1 MSAPIPSAAP
11 SAPISSRPAIYAKR
25 LGVSRAFVYELI
37 DRGEIVARKLDG
49 ATVIIDADNEGLRER
64 LPQVELH
71 RKAGLTANEAGCARI
86 SLWCASMRRKIALN
100 SPGIW
105 GISAKMAPQLVS
117 RVCPGL
123 QASGPGASKTRQ
135 MAATLYTGD
144 GHMAKKGR
152 GIFMVYVDIDAQ
164 HVQEF
169 NEWYNKEH
177 LPELLSVPGILSAA
191 RYEAVKGGPQYL
203 ACYELESVAVMQT
216 PAFTSRPRTLWGQK
230 VSPSVIG
237 KNLTRIVGEQIYPD
251 GVEMPERGMA
261 PVLQIGRMSVP
272 AEVDAEWNAWYS
284 GEYVPGY
291 RKVPGVIYARRYRVI
306 EGTSGYSTVYEFAS
320 TAVPESPEWKE
331 QQQHSSPNSPRMRQ
345 AMTHAPGSAG
355 VYVRVDP

>member
-1 MSAPIPSAAP
+1 
-11 SAPISSRPAIYAKR
+11 
-25 LGVSRAFVYELI
+25 
-37 DRGEIVARKLDG
+37 
-49 ATVIIDADNEGLRER
+49 
-64 LPQVELH
+64 
-71 RKAGLTANEAGCARI
+71 
-86 SLWCASMRRKIALN
+86 
-100 SPGIW
+100 
-105 GISAKMAPQLVS
+105 MAQ
-117 RVCPGL
+117 
-123 QASGPGASKTRQ
+123 
-135 MAATLYTGD
+135 
-144 GHMAKKGR
+144 KGR

-169 NEWYNKEH
+169 NKWYNKEH

-216 PAFTSRPRTLWGQK
+216 PAFTNRPRTPWGQK

-251 GVEMPERGMA
+251 GIEMPERGMA

-284 GEYVPGY
+284 REYVPGY
-291 RKVPGVIYARRYRVI
+291 RKVPGVIYARRYRVL

-355 VYVRVDP
+355 VYVRVNPSSPGYALRYLAVGGCRRTAEPMTAFGSEGSIGLALASVTGLLIQPGREKQCSAVPVTFQTSCACNVPA